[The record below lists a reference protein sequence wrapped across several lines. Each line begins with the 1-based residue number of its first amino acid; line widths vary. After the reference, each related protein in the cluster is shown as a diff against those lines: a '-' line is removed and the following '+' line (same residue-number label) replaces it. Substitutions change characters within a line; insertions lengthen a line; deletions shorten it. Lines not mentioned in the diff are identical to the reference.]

1 MTDPSSI
8 QQQLREELLR
18 EDPGLIDQKTKYLKF
33 FNDLQQS
40 QPELSQDPLFQQH
53 LKDRL
58 RYHLITQYQPVLQQA
73 RRHKFL
79 LYGMPTIAL
88 GVALLYIFPFSFPD
102 FSAEESMMKSPW
114 EVVSWGAVLE
124 QETTDLWDED
134 DSISSYDA
142 WWASDKPT
150 QAAIPAEEINAESF
164 EWNQDNEE
172 DMSAARSMMPMMFSW
187 DNTSSSWS
195 TESPHKKTPSSQ
207 IKETAHWKLTYNT
220 TPTEWSENWTLK
232 GILHLKKC
240 NEDFQVSGVL
250 PTLDTNSTQDL
261 EFVSTTH
268 DVFITYHL
276 RTSFESG
283 TIQDIINRESLCQ

>member
-102 FSAEESMMKSPW
+102 FSAEESMMKSP
-114 EVVSWGAVLE
+114 
-124 QETTDLWDED
+124 
-134 DSISSYDA
+134 
-142 WWASDKPT
+142 
-150 QAAIPAEEINAESF
+150 
-164 EWNQDNEE
+164 
-172 DMSAARSMMPMMFSW
+172 
-187 DNTSSSWS
+187 
-195 TESPHKKTPSSQ
+195 
-207 IKETAHWKLTYNT
+207 
-220 TPTEWSENWTLK
+220 
-232 GILHLKKC
+232 
-240 NEDFQVSGVL
+240 
-250 PTLDTNSTQDL
+250 
-261 EFVSTTH
+261 
-268 DVFITYHL
+268 
-276 RTSFESG
+276 
-283 TIQDIINRESLCQ
+283 